1 MSKRTQK
8 IIVIVVSSAMV
19 ITLLISRV
27 VKEPDPF
34 KILSKYKVRAPE
46 PVPISNTLLEE
57 DMLASIT
64 ICEISF
70 GYII

>member
-1 MSKRTQK
+1 MQPQELFK
-8 IIVIVVSSAMV
+8 ISGID
-19 ITLLISRV
+19 L
-27 VKEPDPF
+27 F

-46 PVPISNTLLEE
+46 TVPFYITLLEE
-57 DMLASIT
+57 EMLASIT